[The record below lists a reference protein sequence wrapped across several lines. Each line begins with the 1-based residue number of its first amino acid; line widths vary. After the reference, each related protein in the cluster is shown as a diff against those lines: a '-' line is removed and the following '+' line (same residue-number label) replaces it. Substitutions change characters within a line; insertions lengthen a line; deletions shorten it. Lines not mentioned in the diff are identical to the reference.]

1 MTSPSDA
8 RTLEALLR
16 SDFRA
21 FVHKAFTTL
30 CPGQNYVNTWHV
42 EAIAWQLERVRRG
55 EIRRLIINMPP
66 RSLKSIMASV
76 AFPAF
81 VLGHNPSRRII
92 CVSYSGDLARKHSND
107 FRAVLESSWYRKTF
121 PPTRI
126 GPYKNSETEIELTE
140 RGFRLAT
147 SVGGTL
153 TGRGGDVI
161 VIDDPLK
168 PDDAMSETKRSGAN
182 QWFANTLLSRLDD
195 KRTGAIVIVMQ
206 RVHMDDLTGFL
217 LSQSNEWELLSLP
230 AIAEFEETIPLG
242 NGRSHRRQ
250 FGEALSPER
259 EPLHVLEALKLQI
272 GSDAFSAQYQQA
284 PAPPGGAMVKRRWV
298 RRYADVLPSYD
309 EQLMTLQSW
318 DTASKGGPENDWSVC
333 TTWILTRRKRW
344 YLLDVWRR
352 RVDYPALK
360 AAVKSLA
367 KQWRPQ
373 RILVEDVVTGTAL
386 VQELREE
393 IYSIIPVKPVGDK
406 VTRMAVASAKI
417 EAGQVFLPERADWL
431 PDLEA
436 ELFAFPGARHDD
448 QCDSISQALFD
459 GDRNMPM
466 EVTDE
471 ILAMAAQ
478 PW

>member
-1 MTSPSDA
+1 
-8 RTLEALLR
+8 
-16 SDFRA
+16 
-21 FVHKAFTTL
+21 
-30 CPGQNYVNTWHV
+30 
-42 EAIAWQLERVRRG
+42 
-55 EIRRLIINMPP
+55 
-66 RSLKSIMASV
+66 
-76 AFPAF
+76 
-81 VLGHNPSRRII
+81 
-92 CVSYSGDLARKHSND
+92 
-107 FRAVLESSWYRKTF
+107 
-121 PPTRI
+121 
-126 GPYKNSETEIELTE
+126 
-140 RGFRLAT
+140 
-147 SVGGTL
+147 
-153 TGRGGDVI
+153 
-161 VIDDPLK
+161 
-168 PDDAMSETKRSGAN
+168 
-182 QWFANTLLSRLDD
+182 
-195 KRTGAIVIVMQ
+195 MQ
-206 RVHMDDLTGFL
+206 RVHMDDLSGFL
-217 LSQSNEWELLSLP
+217 MSQSDEWELLSLP

-242 NGRSHRRQ
+242 NGHSHRRQ

-259 EPLHVLEALKLQI
+259 EPLRILESLKLQI
-272 GSDAFSAQYQQA
+272 GSDAFSAQYQQT
-284 PAPPGGAMVKRRWV
+284 PVPPGGAMIKRQWI
-298 RRYADVLPSYD
+298 RRYADELPSHD

-373 RILVEDVVTGTAL
+373 RILVEDAVTGTAL

-393 IYSIIPVKPVGDK
+393 IDGIIPVKPVGDK

-417 EAGQVFLPERADWL
+417 EAGQVFLPQEADWL

-436 ELFAFPGARHDD
+436 ELFAFPGGRHDD

-466 EVTDE
+466 EITEE
-471 ILAMAAQ
+471 ILAMFSRIKFEEPHSWAHHFP

>member
-1 MTSPSDA
+1 MVSEE
-8 RTLEALLR
+8 RKFQALLR

-30 CPGQNYVNTWHV
+30 CPGQDYVSTWHV
-42 EAIAWQLERVRRG
+42 EAIARQLERVRRG

-81 VLGHNPSRRII
+81 VLGHDPSRRII
-92 CVSYSGDLARKHSND
+92 CVSYSGDLSRKHSND
-107 FRAVLESSWYRKTF
+107 FRALLESSWYRRTF
-121 PPTRI
+121 PNARV
-126 GPYKNSETEIELTE
+126 GPYKNSETEIELTA

-153 TGRGGDVI
+153 TGRGGDII

-168 PDDAMSETKRSGAN
+168 PDDALSETKRSAAN

-217 LSQSNEWELLSLP
+217 LSQSSEWELLSLP
-230 AIAEFEETIPLG
+230 AIAEFEETIAVG
-242 NGRSHRRQ
+242 NGHSHRRR

-259 EPLHVLEALKLQI
+259 EPVHVLEALKLQI

-284 PAPPGGAMVKRRWV
+284 PVPPGGAMVKRHWIRH
-298 RRYADVLPSYD
+298 YGDELPSPA
-309 EQLMTLQSW
+309 EQLMTVQSW
-318 DTASKGGPENDWSVC
+318 DTASKGGPDNDWSVC

-352 RVDYPALK
+352 RVDYPGLK
-360 AAVKSLA
+360 AAAQDLA
-367 KQWRPQ
+367 KQWSARRVLSKTRPLGP
-373 RILVEDVVTGTAL
+373 RSF
-386 VQELREE
+386 R
-393 IYSIIPVKPVGDK
+393 S
-406 VTRMAVASAKI
+406 
-417 EAGQVFLPERADWL
+417 
-431 PDLEA
+431 
-436 ELFAFPGARHDD
+436 
-448 QCDSISQALFD
+448 
-459 GDRNMPM
+459 
-466 EVTDE
+466 
-471 ILAMAAQ
+471 
-478 PW
+478 

>member
-1 MTSPSDA
+1 MDLAMVSEE
-8 RTLEALLR
+8 RKFQALLR

-30 CPGQNYVNTWHV
+30 CPGQEYVSTWHV
-42 EAIAWQLERVRRG
+42 EAIARQLERVRRG

-81 VLGHNPSRRII
+81 VLGHDPSRRII
-92 CVSYSGDLARKHSND
+92 CVSYSGDLSRKHSND
-107 FRAVLESSWYRKTF
+107 FRALLESSWYRRTF
-121 PPTRI
+121 PNARI
-126 GPYKNSETEIELTE
+126 GPYKNSEIEIELTE

-153 TGRGGDVI
+153 TGRGGDI
-161 VIDDPLK
+161 IIIDDPLK
-168 PDDAMSETKRSGAN
+168 PDDALSETKRSAAN

-195 KRTGAIVIVMQ
+195 KRTGAIAIVMQ

-217 LSQSNEWELLSLP
+217 LSQSSEWELLSLP
-230 AIAEFEETIPLG
+230 AIAEFEETIALG
-242 NGRSHRRQ
+242 NGHSHRRQ

-284 PAPPGGAMVKRRWV
+284 PVPPGGAMVKRHWV
-298 RRYADVLPSYD
+298 RRYGDELPPPA
-309 EQLMTLQSW
+309 EQLMTVQSW
-318 DTASKGGPENDWSVC
+318 DVASKGGPDNDWSAC

-360 AAVKSLA
+360 AITV
-367 KQWRPQ
+367 
-373 RILVEDVVTGTAL
+373 
-386 VQELREE
+386 LREALCLNQQVE
-393 IYSIIPVKPVGDK
+393 LGWA
-406 VTRMAVASAKI
+406 TRSFRDVLSPTA
-417 EAGQVFLPERADWL
+417 
-431 PDLEA
+431 
-436 ELFAFPGARHDD
+436 
-448 QCDSISQALFD
+448 
-459 GDRNMPM
+459 
-466 EVTDE
+466 T
-471 ILAMAAQ
+471 
-478 PW
+478 